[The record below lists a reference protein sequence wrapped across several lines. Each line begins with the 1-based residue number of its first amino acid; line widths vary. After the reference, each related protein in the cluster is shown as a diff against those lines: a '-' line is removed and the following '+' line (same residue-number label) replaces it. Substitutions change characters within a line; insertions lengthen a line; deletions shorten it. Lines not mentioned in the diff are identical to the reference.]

1 MRASVERR
9 RAEEARKQARREEI
23 GGILGAILAGLA
35 MILPF
40 IIYTFIY

>member
-35 MILPF
+35 MARPF
-40 IIYTFIY
+40 VIYTIIY

>member
-9 RAEEARKQARREEI
+9 RAEEARKQARREEL

-35 MILPF
+35 MVAPF
-40 IIYTFIY
+40 IIYIYVY